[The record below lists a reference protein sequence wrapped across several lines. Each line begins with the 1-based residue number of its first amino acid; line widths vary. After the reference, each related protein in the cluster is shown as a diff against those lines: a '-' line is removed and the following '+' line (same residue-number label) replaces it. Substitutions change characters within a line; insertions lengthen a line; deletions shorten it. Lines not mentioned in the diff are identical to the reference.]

1 MPYTIGTLI
10 FGIDIHNTMIDAER
24 YADEELGISGEDWK
38 DFCDEYGLVIG
49 EYYSWFG
56 IDLWEF
62 DETKV
67 LRLSHLELETVSIPL
82 ESLLSQ
88 YQDRLDKLPE
98 WLKEKFYEVPD
109 FLIMW
114 SHS

>member
-10 FGIDIHNTMIDAER
+10 FGIDIHNVMIGAKR
-24 YADEELGISGEDWK
+24 YAEEEFGIPDEDWD
-38 DFCDEYGLVIG
+38 DFCINYDLNIG

-56 IDLWEF
+56 IELWEF

-67 LRLSHLELETVSIPL
+67 LRYSHLERETMIDSV
-82 ESLLSQ
+82 ESLSSEYREKLS
-88 YQDRLDKLPE
+88 KLPR
-98 WLKEKFYEVPD
+98 WLQERFCELPD